1 MKTILQP
8 CSACGGTGFL
18 EIWEVTSEKDAN
30 GYCIAVN
37 RRQKCGTCGGKCYTE
52 HAEFT
57 VEEAQ
62 AILKHCGIIT
72 GEIGDI

>member
-1 MKTILQP
+1 MNTILQ
-8 CSACGGTGFL
+8 T
-18 EIWEVTSEKDAN
+18 
-30 GYCIAVN
+30 
-37 RRQKCGTCGGKCYTE
+37 CGTCGGTGIAVNWKITSKPEDSYGTAERVEEECCACGGKGYTE
-52 HAEFT
+52 YAVFT

>member
-1 MKTILQP
+1 MKTIQQ
-8 CSACGGTGFL
+8 T
-18 EIWEVTSEKDAN
+18 
-30 GYCIAVN
+30 
-37 RRQKCGTCGGKCYTE
+37 CGTCAGIGNTSFWVTTGEKDKYGNETTNLQQKECPQCGGKGYTE
-52 HAEFT
+52 YAVFT

>member
-1 MKTILQP
+1 MKTIREL
-8 CSACGGTGFL
+8 CDNCAGTG
-18 EIWEVTSEKDAN
+18 EITQYITTTPKY
-30 GYCIAVN
+30 GGIA
-37 RRQKCGTCGGKCYTE
+37 KPFGKEECYACSGKGYTE
-52 HAEFT
+52 YAMFT

>member
-1 MKTILQP
+1 MRTIQQT
-8 CSACGGTGFL
+8 CGSCAGIGKVVNWKITSNQGSNYGTA
-18 EIWEVTSEKDAN
+18 EKIEEE
-30 GYCIAVN
+30 CPL
-37 RRQKCGTCGGKCYTE
+37 CGGKGYTE
-52 HAEFT
+52 CAVFT

>member
-18 EIWEVTSEKDAN
+18 EIWEVTGEKDAN
-30 GYCIAVN
+30 GYCIAAN

>member
-1 MKTILQP
+1 MNTIRQMCGSCAGIGKVFSWIIASKSEDGSETAERVEEE
-8 CSACGGTGFL
+8 CSACGGKG
-18 EIWEVTSEKDAN
+18 
-30 GYCIAVN
+30 
-37 RRQKCGTCGGKCYTE
+37 YTE
-52 HAEFT
+52 YTAFT

>member
-1 MKTILQP
+1 MKVVQQP

-18 EIWEVTSEKDAN
+18 EIWEVTGEKDTN
-30 GYCIAVN
+30 GYNIATM
-37 RRQKCGTCGGKCYTE
+37 RHQKCGACGGNCYTE
-52 HAEFT
+52 HAVFT

-62 AILKHCGIIT
+62 AILKHCGITT

>member
-1 MKTILQP
+1 MKTIRQI
-8 CSACGGTGFL
+8 CSTCAGMGKVVNWENTNKTKDIYKKNEDECCACGG
-18 EIWEVTSEKDAN
+18 K
-30 GYCIAVN
+30 GYIEYAV
-37 RRQKCGTCGGKCYTE
+37 
-52 HAEFT
+52 FS

>member
-1 MKTILQP
+1 MKTIRQP

-18 EIWEVTSEKDAN
+18 EIWEAAEEKDTN

-37 RRQKCGTCGGKCYTE
+37 RREKCCACDGKCYTE

>member
-1 MKTILQP
+1 MNAIQQL
-8 CSACGGTGFL
+8 CGNCAGTG
-18 EIWEVTSEKDAN
+18 
-30 GYCIAVN
+30 IAVN
-37 RRQKCGTCGGKCYTE
+37 WKVTSKLEDGYGTAERVEEECHVCGGKGYTE
-52 HAEFT
+52 YAVFT

>member
-18 EIWEVTSEKDAN
+18 EIWEVTGEKDAN
-30 GYCIAVN
+30 GYDIAIK
-37 RRQKCGTCGGKCYTE
+37 RHEKCRTCGGKCYTE

-62 AILKHCGIIT
+62 AILKHCGIAVQ
-72 GEIGDI
+72 E

>member
-1 MKTILQP
+1 MNTIQQT
-8 CSACGGTGFL
+8 CGSCAGIGIISL
-18 EIWEVTSEKDAN
+18 WVTTEEKDKDGYKTAN
-30 GYCIAVN
+30 LQQEECP
-37 RRQKCGTCGGKCYTE
+37 RCGGKGYTE
-52 HAEFT
+52 YAVFT